1 MFFILTVNLSFSD
14 WTAKVKSPSSRFTV
28 PVNPEPTTVPVNVEF
43 EVLRP
48 TGVTSVVK
56 NPVSLKLTDQF
67 LICNLPSLTETLLP
81 TLSATCKNCCEN

>member
-28 PVNPEPTTVPVNVEF
+28 PVSPEPTTVPVNVEF

-56 NPVSLKLTDQF
+56 NPVSLKLKLYF
-67 LICNLPSLTETLLP
+67 LRYLLP
-81 TLSATCKNCCEN
+81 VKIVVRIEIQIHIAHL